1 MNFVNW
7 NAFLTMRFLTGSSL
21 SNSQSTLVWDTQPT
35 SQTVETGSTVT
46 FLCSATYESKVLQYQ
61 WKKDSEKIETD
72 SEPRFTV
79 RDDGTLEITNVQV
92 LDRGSYSCFVTRK
105 DRTKVLGE
113 SNPATLTVRGKLTQ
127 VMKALLSR
135 GIEGGILFSVA
146 FSSFW

>member
-1 MNFVNW
+1 
-7 NAFLTMRFLTGSSL
+7 MRFLTGSSL

-46 FLCSATYESKVLQYQ
+46 FLCSATYESKVLQYH
-61 WKKDSEKIETD
+61 WKKDSETIKT
-72 SEPRFTV
+72 EPRFTV

-92 LDRGSYSCFVTRK
+92 LDRGSYSCSVTRK

-127 VMKALLSR
+127 VMKAPLSR

-146 FSSFW
+146 FSAF